1 MQDLISLE
9 IVTPLGMIY
18 QGEVKSVT
26 LPGSEGEFGVLRGH
40 ASLVASLKSGVIDVE
55 KQDLKH
61 ELVAIDSG
69 YTKVDEDKV
78 CVLAKGAVWVCGS
91 SESEIEKNLNNAKD
105 LIKAMS
111 SDNAALA
118 ATFSKLDNAKAN
130 V

>member
-18 QGEVKSVT
+18 QEEVKSVT

>member
-40 ASLVASLKSGVIDVE
+40 ASLLSSLKSGVIDIE
-55 KQDLKH
+55 RDDSNH

-69 YTKVDEDKV
+69 YAKVDESKV

-91 SESEIEKNLNNAKD
+91 SESEIEKNLNDAKN
-105 LIKAMS
+105 LIKSMS

-118 ATFSKLDNAKAN
+118 ATFSKFDRAK